1 MLLLQEK
8 QVAKRGGPR
17 MGERAGIQCGDSKNG
32 KEVEKGWSFWSY
44 HHGALSSF
52 LSILAT
58 FPIHKTIF
66 RQQIHAFSIH
76 KAVCQLHCEGLCCL
90 YRGILPPLMS
100 KTLQG
105 TLMFG
110 TYDSFLSFL
119 SSNTSDSYMLP
130 QRWAAGFF
138 SGSMEALVL
147 NPFERVQNILQDGRK
162 NSRFPN
168 THSILQEFNSYGLKA
183 RLVIGY
189 YRGLGPVLLR
199 NSLGSA
205 LYFSFKDPL
214 RDSLSN
220 KGLPS
225 WLPALV
231 SGSVNGTLTS
241 LMLYPLTVLIAN
253 MQSQSYLRWPLLFVV
268 VSLRSAPLAAKMC
281 DKPDLSEVEKF
292 DKKKLKKT
300 NTEEKNTLP
309 SKETIEQEKECVKSS

>member
-1 MLLLQEK
+1 MLLLQEKQK

-17 MGERAGIQCGDSKNG
+17 MEETAGIQCGDSKNG

-76 KAVCQLHCEGLCCL
+76 KAVCQLHREGLCCL

-119 SSNTSDSYMLP
+119 SSNTSDSYVLP

-168 THSILQEFNSYGLKA
+168 TRSILQEFNSYGLKE

-253 MQSQSYLRWPLLFVV
+253 MQSQVGGHEVLSLWKSMQSVWQSRGRKLTLLYRGGSLLVLRACPTWGITTAIHDFL
-268 VSLRSAPLAAKMC
+268 
-281 DKPDLSEVEKF
+281 
-292 DKKKLKKT
+292 
-300 NTEEKNTLP
+300 TENAGRDRRG
-309 SKETIEQEKECVKSS
+309 